1 MSGDSLKGRAP
12 FIENHCGQPFGPAR
26 ERRAPG
32 MDKAVEIILNIIAL
46 YAA

>member
-1 MSGDSLKGRAP
+1 MITAGRPKGLP
-12 FIENHCGQPFGPAR
+12 VS
-26 ERRAPG
+26 RAPG

>member
-1 MSGDSLKGRAP
+1 MKITAGRPKGLPVSR
-12 FIENHCGQPFGPAR
+12 
-26 ERRAPG
+26 RRAPG